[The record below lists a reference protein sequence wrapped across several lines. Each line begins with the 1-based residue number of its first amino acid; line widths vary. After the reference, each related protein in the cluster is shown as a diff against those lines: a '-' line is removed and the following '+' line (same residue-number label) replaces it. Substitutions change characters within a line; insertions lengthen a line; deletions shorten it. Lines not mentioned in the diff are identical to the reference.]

1 MRTHCRSCNAIRDGD
16 RLACSQGAAAI
27 RRDNFR
33 ATPASELVRSSHP
46 LDNPVWHALRGPHA
60 RFALQHGLALH
71 YQREVAAFSAFDRS
85 SEQAYADLAIDLPV
99 GAEARLV
106 RREVDP
112 LPAGWVAVNHVAL
125 LQMMA
130 AQSEIDLIDGPA
142 FVSLVAEHAGAA
154 AALVDLTRPGPFGPR
169 TLEMGRY
176 IGIFED
182 GELIAMAGERMHLP
196 GYIELSAICTHP
208 QARGRRLAEHLMRHL
223 MRAALARGE
232 RPFLHVLPDN
242 DAAIA
247 LYRRLGFEVRA
258 DIQYLWRKPATT
270 IIRS

>member
-1 MRTHCRSCNAIRDGD
+1 MTTFD
-16 RLACSQGAAAI
+16 
-27 RRDNFR
+27 
-33 ATPASELVRSSHP
+33 HP

-60 RFALQHGLALH
+60 RFALQRGLALH
-71 YQREVAAFSAFDRS
+71 YRREVAAFSAFDRGS
-85 SEQAYADLAIDLPV
+85 AQAYADLALDLPD
-99 GAEARLV
+99 GSEARLV

-112 LPAGWVAVNHVAL
+112 LPAGWVEVNRIPL

-130 AQSEIDLIDGPA
+130 AQAGIDLVGGPA
-142 FVSLVAEHAGAA
+142 CVSLGAEHAGAA
-154 AALVDLTRPGPFGPR
+154 AALVDLTKPGPFGPR

-182 GELIAMAGERMHLP
+182 GMLLAMAGERMHLP

-208 QARGRRLAEHLMRHL
+208 QARGRHLAEYLMRHL
-223 MRAALARGE
+223 MHAALARGE

-247 LYRRLGFEVRA
+247 LYRRLGFDVRA
-258 DIQYLWRKPATT
+258 DMQYLWRKPETPIT
-270 IIRS
+270 RS

>member
-1 MRTHCRSCNAIRDGD
+1 MTTVN
-16 RLACSQGAAAI
+16 
-27 RRDNFR
+27 
-33 ATPASELVRSSHP
+33 HP
-46 LDNPVWHALRGPHA
+46 LDNPVWHALQGPHS
-60 RFALQHGLALH
+60 RFALKRGLALH
-71 YQREVAAFSAFDRS
+71 YQREVAGFSAFDRGTA
-85 SEQAYADLAIDLPV
+85 QAYADLALDLPD

-112 LPAGWVAVNHVAL
+112 LPAGWVEVNRIPL

-130 AQSEIDLIDGPA
+130 AQAEVDLIGGPA

-154 AALVDLTRPGPFGPR
+154 AALVDLTKPGPFGPR
-169 TLEMGRY
+169 TLETGRY
-176 IGIFED
+176 VGVFEE
-182 GELIAMAGERMHLP
+182 GRLLAMAGERMHLT

-208 QARGRRLAEHLMRHL
+208 QARGRRLAEYLMRHL

-247 LYRRLGFEVRA
+247 LYRRLGFDVRA
-258 DIQYLWRKPATT
+258 DMQYLWRKPATT
-270 IIRS
+270 INWS